1 MSQAYKTYSST
12 RWGGRKPAPA
22 SPPLPQTPLGDD
34 RFQSLLA
41 KANAFFAEAERDVVA
56 ERAAMIT
63 EIRALMAEYG
73 LSIEDLEDAD

>member
-1 MSQAYKTYSST
+1 MGAAQT
-12 RWGGRKPAPA
+12 RTGPQPV
-22 SPPLPQTPLGDD
+22 PQTPLGDD

-56 ERAAMIT
+56 ERAAAIT

-73 LSIEDLEDAD
+73 LSIEDLQDAA

>member
-1 MSQAYKTYSST
+1 MSHAYKTHQST
-12 RWGGRKPAPA
+12 RWGQRKPAPA
-22 SPPLPQTPLGDD
+22 PQPVPQTPLGDD

-56 ERAAMIT
+56 ERAAAIT

-73 LSIEDLEDAD
+73 LSIEDLQDAA

>member
-12 RWGGRKPAPA
+12 RWGARKPAPA
-22 SPPLPQTPLGDD
+22 SQPVPQTPLGDV

-56 ERAAMIT
+56 ERAAAIT
-63 EIRALMAEYG
+63 EIRARMAEYG

>member
-22 SPPLPQTPLGDD
+22 SQPVPQTPLGDD

-41 KANAFFAEAERDVVA
+41 KANAFFAEAERDAVA

-63 EIRALMAEYG
+63 EIQTRMAEYG

>member
-12 RWGGRKPAPA
+12 RWGARKPAPA
-22 SPPLPQTPLGDD
+22 SQPVPQTPLGDD
-34 RFQSLLA
+34 RFHSLLA

-56 ERAAMIT
+56 ERAAAIT

-73 LSIEDLEDAD
+73 LSIEDLQDAA

>member
-1 MSQAYKTYSST
+1 MSHAYKTHTST
-12 RWGGRKPAPA
+12 RWGERKSTPG
-22 SPPLPQTPLGDD
+22 PQPVPQAPLGDA

-56 ERAAMIT
+56 ERVAVIT

-73 LSIEDLEDAD
+73 LSVEDLLD